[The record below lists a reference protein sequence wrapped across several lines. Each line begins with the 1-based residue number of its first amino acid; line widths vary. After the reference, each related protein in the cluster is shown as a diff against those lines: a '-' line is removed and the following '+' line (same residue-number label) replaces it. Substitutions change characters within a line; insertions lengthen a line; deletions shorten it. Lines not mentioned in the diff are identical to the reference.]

1 MSRPRLCARPGCGAP
16 ATASLLF
23 EYVSRRV
30 WLEDL
35 GDAEPYKI
43 DLCSRHADRLNVPM
57 GWTGEDR
64 RAVASPEISTP
75 VAS

>member
-1 MSRPRLCARPGCGAP
+1 MFQYVAR
-16 ATASLLF
+16 T
-23 EYVSRRV
+23 V

-35 GDAEPYKI
+35 GEVQPYKI

-57 GWTGEDR
+57 GWTGDDR
-64 RAVASPEISTP
+64 RAASSRPGAPPDISTP